1 MPASQQ
7 LVYVGS
13 SKRAS
18 GADAVT
24 NQKDEL
30 ARANEAMYKQNLELT
45 IRNKTLSA
53 LRKLSTIGTTAL
65 GVSEVTQ
72 RIVDTIVTELRFA
85 TVLISLVD
93 TKNNTLRFAAV
104 NQTESVIAAFELLR
118 KTNET
123 ATVSLDNR
131 GNLLVDAIL
140 DRERKITG
148 NLLDIVTPL
157 ATQEV
162 ADRMENI
169 IRIKTIVIYPL
180 FLGTKALG
188 TLSLGLSKRVDDL
201 SRGERNTIDELIDAV
216 AITINRAQLVEDI
229 RRANDDL
236 QSANERLKDLDKL
249 KDEFVSLASHE
260 LRTPLTA
267 IRSYIWMALSG
278 KGGALTEKLKYYL
291 DRAFSST
298 NRLIKLVND
307 MLNISRIESGR
318 VSVQLARNKL
328 STLVDEVIGE
338 IKPKIEEEGLTLSV
352 DIAPGTEDVVADG
365 DKIKEV
371 LINFIGNALKFTPRG
386 GTIRIH
392 ANQKDEMVMVS
403 VIDSGEGM
411 RPEDIGK
418 LFQKFST
425 LQPSTTAD
433 PMTYQSSGLGL
444 YISKSIISM
453 HGGQVSAMS
462 EGLGKGSTFTFTL
475 HRYSDDLLAALQ
487 EKYPTEGLGIIH
499 NAFNA

>member
-13 SKRAS
+13 SKRMPA
-18 GADAVT
+18 GDVAT
-24 NQKDEL
+24 NQKEEL

-72 RIVDTIVTELRFA
+72 RIVDTIVTELKFT

-93 TKNNTLRFAAV
+93 TKNNMLRFAAV
-104 NQTESVIAAFELLR
+104 NQTESVKQAFELLR
-118 KTNET
+118 KDSNS
-123 ATVSLDNR
+123 AVVSLDNT

-148 NLLDIVTPL
+148 NLLDIITPL
-157 ATQEV
+157 ATQDV

-180 FLGTKALG
+180 FLGAKAIG

-318 VSVQLARNKL
+318 VSVQLSQTNIT
-328 STLVDEVIGE
+328 TLIDEVVGE
-338 IKPKIEEEGLTLSV
+338 LRPKIEEQELVMRV
-352 DIAPGTEDVVADG
+352 DIPKNVDDVVADG

-371 LINFIGNALKFTPRG
+371 LINFIGNAIKFTPQK
-386 GTIRIH
+386 GTIT
-392 ANQKDEMVMVS
+392 VS
-403 VIDSGEGM
+403 VVSDETFVTVSVTDSGGGM

-418 LFQKFST
+418 LFKKFST
-425 LQPSTTAD
+425 LAPSTTAD
-433 PMTYQSSGLGL
+433 PTTIQSTGLGL
-444 YISKSIISM
+444 YISKSIVAM
-453 HGGQVSAMS
+453 HGGSVSAAS

-475 HRYSDDLLAALQ
+475 LKYSDQRREELQ
-487 EKYPTEGLGIIH
+487 KGYKTEGVGIIH
-499 NAFNA
+499 SVLP